1 MENEEWSPRKLE
13 GRPEQEWPPVPT
25 SESLSYFFADAVR
38 AGHKYMDE
46 AKYRSLVDTAA
57 YCLDI
62 VPPDIAENVLYHLS
76 AGRADPEKW
85 TGTFNKLASVLWRPP
100 VREHEVR
107 RALLGMVSAAR
118 AA

>member
-13 GRPEQEWPPVPT
+13 ERPEQEWPPVPT
-25 SESLSYFFADAVR
+25 SGSLSYFFADAVMT
-38 AGHKYMDE
+38 GQKYMNE
-46 AKYRSLVDTAA
+46 AKYRRLIDTAA
-57 YCLDI
+57 YCLDT
-62 VPPDIAENVLYHLS
+62 VPPDIAENVLYHLP
-76 AGRADPEKW
+76 AGRSDPEKW

-107 RALLGMVSAAR
+107 RALLEMMGAAR